1 MPRRAEEP
9 LDRIHIQIF
18 HSDLEILQSIYGDNI
33 GVWPA
38 IRKIIRMWL
47 EQNNI
52 ELGKTT
58 RGLTQIV

>member
-18 HSDLEILQSIYGDNI
+18 QSDLEILQSIYGDNI
-33 GVWPA
+33 GVSPA